1 MIKSQIFKTDQFYVE
16 NRNEKT
22 MYLVNKSNMIFNKIA
37 NRLDRA
43 KARREWRRDQ
53 RPYYYEFT
61 LNLEHYQLKKLE
73 GKRPQGLKKNEFK
86 IHSNCIGVFKGSRLV
101 LIDFL
106 DYLYKDKTQVQDI
119 LEKLKKSENDK

>member
-22 MYLVNKSNMIFNKIA
+22 MYLVDKSNMIFNKIA

-43 KARREWRRDQ
+43 NAQREKRRDQ

-61 LNLEHYQLKKLE
+61 LNLEHYQLEKLKGE
-73 GKRPQGLKKNEFK
+73 RPKGLKKNEFK
-86 IHSNCIGVFKGSRLV
+86 IYSNCGGVFKGSRLV

-106 DYLYKDKTQVQDI
+106 DSL
-119 LEKLKKSENDK
+119 